1 VKSKS
6 NVRLN
11 NFSLPFIHGFG
22 LNVIGLIM
30 FDLSNDFD

>member
-6 NVRLN
+6 NVCLN

-22 LNVIGLIM
+22 LNVIGLNM
-30 FDLSNDFD
+30 FDLSNNFD

>member
-1 VKSKS
+1 VKSKP
-6 NVRLN
+6 NLGLN
-11 NFSLPFIHGFG
+11 NISLPFIHGFG